1 MKILLLTQY
10 FPPEFGAAAAR
21 NSEHAFFWA
30 EAGHTVEVLTGF
42 PNYPA
47 GIIPADYRGHLFIRE
62 ERDGYSVARTWI
74 HATPNRGI
82 LQRALASFSFLVSAT
97 VTGLFRCQRPD
108 VIIASSGPFFMGPLG
123 WLLSRLKR
131 VPFVLEVRDILPQQA
146 VDTGMLR
153 NPALIRM
160 LEAIEAFLYRKAQRV
175 VCVAEASRQ
184 AIIDRGF
191 DAAKFFTIENGIR
204 EDLFVP
210 GEKENELR
218 KEFGWEGR
226 YVALY
231 AGAHGVSQGLS
242 TLLDVAERL
251 QDDPAFLLVFAGEG
265 AEKPKLIA
273 QAQARELLNVTFIP
287 PQDKARMPA
296 LYAAADVCLAPLR
309 RGAYFTLNIPSKIFE
324 IMACA
329 RPIVLGAGG
338 QARRL
343 VEEARAGIAVAPE
356 DAGAYVEAVR
366 ELRSHPEH
374 AKELGECGRRFAIEH
389 FTRRAQATRYL
400 EILQR

>member
-1 MKILLLTQY
+1 MRILLLTQY

-47 GIIPADYRGHLFIRE
+47 GVIPAEYRGHLFVRE
-62 ERDGYSVARTWI
+62 ERDGYTLARTWI

-97 VTGLFRCQRPD
+97 FTGLFRCQRPD

-153 NPALIRM
+153 NPALIRS
-160 LEAIEAFLYRKAQRV
+160 LEAIESFLYRKAQRV
-175 VCVAEASRQ
+175 ICVAEASRQ
-184 AIIDRGF
+184 AIIERGF

-210 GEKENELR
+210 GEKENEIR

-226 YVALY
+226 FVGLY

-265 AEKPKLIA
+265 AEKPALIA
-273 QAQARELLNVTFIP
+273 QAKSRGLRNVEFIP
-287 PQDKARMPA
+287 PQDKQRMPA
-296 LYAAADVCLAPLR
+296 LYAAADLCFAPLR

-329 RPIVLGAGG
+329 RPIVLGAEG

-343 VEEARAGIAVAPE
+343 VEDAHAGIAVAPE
-356 DAGAYVEAVR
+356 DAEAYAEAVR
-366 ELRSHPEH
+366 ELRAHPER
-374 AKELGECGRRFAIEH
+374 AKELGESGRRYVVGH
-389 FTRRAQATRYL
+389 FTRRAQAARYL
-400 EILQR
+400 KILQR